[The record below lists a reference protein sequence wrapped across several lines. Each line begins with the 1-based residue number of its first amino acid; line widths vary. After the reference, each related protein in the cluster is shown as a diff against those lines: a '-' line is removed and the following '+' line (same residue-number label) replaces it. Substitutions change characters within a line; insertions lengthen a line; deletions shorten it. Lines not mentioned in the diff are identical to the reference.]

1 VFFTEGRE
9 NFFRPLNGKYRGQV
23 VDCLRTFYARL
34 YSSLADYSRS
44 FNREQVIEIL
54 EEAIARSPVLDED
67 ETEVYQAPARSQREQ
82 ANWILNQLLEYGWLE
97 RQMDEATMH
106 STYAFT
112 RHGRLFT
119 QPMVEASG
127 GRFRTRHR
135 NTRNTRNA
143 LQSFLDKGEV
153 YDLLDAF
160 EYSER
165 IISDFSDVIAELDE
179 RKRQLVKDVEAQQVV
194 QRASDEFFDF
204 MEKRFMPDLS
214 IRLSADSVEK
224 YRDEIGELIGKARR
238 KRREFKAQAE
248 RELRRAAPELIEHPG
263 RSVYLLILDGIET
276 RMHNAA
282 SIMLPA
288 LRQALNG
295 FTRRADIIMRQ
306 LSYTGASVQNRLF
319 GLCERLRQ
327 APATQQHDALSAM
340 GRALSVMDMGFV
352 DGDSIR
358 LHQARRTRLVNTAV
372 EEEAGDDR
380 ASRKALFVQSAVD
393 LAFTF
398 NSQGQRDYLI
408 KALCDGHRI
417 RSHQLPVRD
426 ARELLM
432 SAHAIEVGALG
443 SGEFGF
449 RVEPTANRVGSDYFH
464 ACDEFTIEL
473 IERHCIEQE
482 THAD

>member
-1 VFFTEGRE
+1 
-9 NFFRPLNGKYRGQV
+9 
-23 VDCLRTFYARL
+23 
-34 YSSLADYSRS
+34 
-44 FNREQVIEIL
+44 
-54 EEAIARSPVLDED
+54 
-67 ETEVYQAPARSQREQ
+67 
-82 ANWILNQLLEYGWLE
+82 
-97 RQMDEATMH
+97 
-106 STYAFT
+106 
-112 RHGRLFT
+112 
-119 QPMVEASG
+119 
-127 GRFRTRHR
+127 
-135 NTRNTRNA
+135 
-143 LQSFLDKGEV
+143 
-153 YDLLDAF
+153 
-160 EYSER
+160 
-165 IISDFSDVIAELDE
+165 
-179 RKRQLVKDVEAQQVV
+179 
-194 QRASDEFFDF
+194 
-204 MEKRFMPDLS
+204 
-214 IRLSADSVEK
+214 
-224 YRDEIGELIGKARR
+224 
-238 KRREFKAQAE
+238 
-248 RELRRAAPELIEHPG
+248 
-263 RSVYLLILDGIET
+263 
-276 RMHNAA
+276 
-282 SIMLPA
+282 
-288 LRQALNG
+288 
-295 FTRRADIIMRQ
+295 
-306 LSYTGASVQNRLF
+306 
-319 GLCERLRQ
+319 
-327 APATQQHDALSAM
+327 
-340 GRALSVMDMGFV
+340 MGFV

>member
-9 NFFRPLNGKYRGQV
+9 HFFRPLNGKYRGQV
-23 VDCLRTFYARL
+23 VDCLSTFYAHL

-67 ETEVYQAPARSQREQ
+67 EAEVYQAPARSQREQ

-224 YRDEIGELIGKARR
+224 YRDEISELIGKARR
-238 KRREFKAQAE
+238 KRREFKTQAE
-248 RELRRAAPELIEHPG
+248 RELRRAAPELIEHVN

-306 LSYTGASVQNRLF
+306 LSYTGASGQNRLF
-319 GLCERLRQ
+319 GLCERLRSAPEALQ
-327 APATQQHDALSAM
+327 ARALAAA
-340 GRALSVMDMGFV
+340 GQALSVMDMGFV
-352 DGDSIR
+352 DPDGIR
-358 LHQARRTRLVNTAV
+358 LQQGRRPRRVNSSVEAV
-372 EEEAGDDR
+372 VTNDR
-380 ASRKALFVQSAVD
+380 VSRKALFVQSAVD

-398 NSQGQRDYLI
+398 NSQGQREYLVQ
-408 KALCDGHRI
+408 ALCDGHRI
-417 RSHQLPVRD
+417 KSQQLPVRD

-443 SGEFGF
+443 GGEFGF
-449 RVEPTANRVGSDYFH
+449 RVTPTDNRVGTDYFH

-473 IERHCIEQE
+473 IEREPN
-482 THAD
+482 AD